1 MTNTKQTTTQV
12 QVPTPAVSNG
22 ELVPLEAQE
31 VQTVDDIRPMRPG
44 FLSDERDEE
53 IRRQATE
60 LVDAILEDPNN
71 TSITA
76 KVYSLGSEYMQANTG
91 QVSLM
96 DAKIADVIREVSE
109 GSSVNKTL
117 IDIKTQ
123 LDLINPEV
131 VSQTENFGIMGF
143 VSRLLRRAPK
153 GEEVLKV
160 INERKDTVASTIEA
174 LKRHLFAERDKA
186 LRNAVELAHISDK
199 LFETQRELQE
209 AIYMGQLVWQGLK
222 QRQAEVEDPVQ
233 AQALANI
240 VNHLAVQVVDIQ
252 TVDTLNV
259 QSRLAAE
266 ALIANARKIEQG
278 VSRLVNVLL
287 PAVATN
293 LMVKAAA
300 TQQAGLV
307 STMEQITRSAER
319 TIQDT
324 ARQTRQVTTQMARM
338 QSRSLVDPQ
347 ALQKAANEVVAMVD
361 EIRQISAQT
370 EEKAKE
376 ASAQLQQISSIMR
389 RAADPMTRLRHALE
403 KKGE

>member
-1 MTNTKQTTTQV
+1 MTDTKQTAAQTQV
-12 QVPTPAVSNG
+12 LTPAVSNG

-31 VQTVDDIRPMRPG
+31 VQTVDDIRPIRPD

-53 IRRQATE
+53 IKQQAAE
-60 LVDAILEDPNN
+60 LVDAILEDPNSA
-71 TSITA
+71 SITA

-96 DAKIADVIREVSE
+96 DAKIADVLREVSE
-109 GSSVNKTL
+109 GSPVNKTL
-117 IDIKTQ
+117 IEIKTQ

-131 VSQTENFGIMGF
+131 VSQTENFGIMSF
-143 VSRLLRRAPK
+143 VTRLIRRAPK
-153 GEEVLKV
+153 AEEVLKV

-199 LFETQRELQE
+199 LFDTQQELQE
-209 AIYMGQLVWQGLK
+209 AIYMGQLIWQGLK

-240 VNHLAVQVVDIQ
+240 INHLAVQVVDIQ
-252 TVDTLNV
+252 TVDALNV

-300 TQQAGLV
+300 AQQAGLV
-307 STMEQITRSAER
+307 GIMEQITRSAER

-324 ARQTRQVTTQMARM
+324 ARQTRRVTTQMARM

-361 EIRQISAQT
+361 EIRQISAETQ
-370 EEKAKE
+370 ERAKE
-376 ASAQLQQISSIMR
+376 ASAQLQKVSSIMR

>member
-1 MTNTKQTTTQV
+1 MSDTKQAPTQV
-12 QVPTPAVSNG
+12 TATTPVSNG
-22 ELVPLEAQE
+22 ELAPLAHQEA
-31 VQTVDDIRPMRPG
+31 QTVDDIRPMRPD

-209 AIYMGQLVWQGLK
+209 AIYMGQLVWQGIK

-324 ARQTRQVTTQMARM
+324 ARQTRQVATQMARM

-370 EEKAKE
+370 EKKAKE

-403 KKGE
+403 KKGG